1 MPEQSIP
8 CVGAIITAGDKILL
22 IRRGHEPEAGRWS
35 LPGGRIEA
43 GETDE
48 QALIREVRE
57 ETGLEVAPGP
67 LIGAVD
73 RPRPDGRVLV
83 IRDYAATVTGGRL
96 AAGDDADD
104 ARWFSVSGLAGLSL
118 TTGLEKALNDW
129 GVLGGA
135 PSPALIAE
143 ATRRAGVIWLTVP
156 GRGRPVPAWHIWRDP
171 PGAAYVVTG
180 PGEQTLPGV
189 PAAARVTVTVPS
201 KDTGGALVA
210 WRAGVHRVDPGSPEW
225 DAVIGPLTTARLNAE
240 LDPASAVVYRL
251 APVPPTSGQRG
262 ELRPVPVSFADLADG
277 LPDGSAWLTL
287 LWSSNDRLFTRG
299 PPNVCIPFTH
309 PAAGPAIVSV
319 RDRNRLGGSVCIG
332 PSAGRWQSRQ
342 PGGFASQAPRRR

>member
-8 CVGAIITAGDKILL
+8 CVGAIITAGDQILL

-48 QALIREVRE
+48 QALVREVRE

-104 ARWFSVSGLAGLSL
+104 ARWFGVSGLAGLSL

-129 GVLGGA
+129 GVLHVA
-135 PSPALIAE
+135 PSPALVAE
-143 ATRRAGVIWLTVP
+143 GTRRAGVIWLTVP
-156 GRGRPVPAWHIWRDP
+156 GRDRPVPAWHIWRDP

-180 PGEQTLPGV
+180 PGEQPLPGV
-189 PAAARVTVTVPS
+189 AGAARVTVTVPS
-201 KDTGGALVA
+201 KDTGGALVT
-210 WRAGVHRVDPGSPEW
+210 WTAGVHRVDPGSPEW
-225 DAVIGPLTTARLNAE
+225 DAVIGPLAAARLNAD
-240 LDPASAVVYRL
+240 LDPGSATVYRL
-251 APVPPTSGQRG
+251 APESSG
-262 ELRPVPVSFADLADG
+262 D
-277 LPDGSAWLTL
+277 
-287 LWSSNDRLFTRG
+287 
-299 PPNVCIPFTH
+299 
-309 PAAGPAIVSV
+309 
-319 RDRNRLGGSVCIG
+319 
-332 PSAGRWQSRQ
+332 
-342 PGGFASQAPRRR
+342 